1 MADHY
6 ETLGVARDADAAAI
20 KSAYRKLA
28 AQHHPDKPGGD
39 QAKFQEIA
47 AAYAT
52 LSDPEKRA
60 HYDRT
65 GEDGQRVPSE
75 MEMIAPLVVGAFDRA
90 AEKALGGAQ
99 DARMA
104 MLYGSAKGLGRTDMV
119 ASMVKILGEDKARGE
134 AAIRSI
140 DDSVKQMEEMQRRLG
155 FTGEEGSNIIAS
167 TLTTRLRD
175 AAELKAKNLHTIGLV
190 EKATEHVRLY
200 GWELDPVPE
209 ARTFNAG
216 GVPSDAYLRDLMRGY
231 FDTPGVMDTLRMK
244 PVPLMPMGEEIR
256 LARPRRSTWISLA
269 PKRTAK
275 APKRRVA
282 EIGRG
287 GIYTRPYTCALDDDG
302 KQVPAARGSWAS
314 FEARARE
321 LAA

>member
-28 AQHHPDKPGGD
+28 AQHHPDKPSGD

-75 MEMIAPLVVGAFDRA
+75 IEMIAPLVVGAFDRA
-90 AEKALGGAQ
+90 AEKALQSGPSW
-99 DARMA
+99 
-104 MLYGSAKGLGRTDMV
+104 GSGPAKGLGRTDMV

-190 EKATEHVRLY
+190 EKATEHVQLY
-200 GWELDPVPE
+200 GWELDPAPQVPG
-209 ARTFNAG
+209 TG
-216 GVPSDAYLRDLMRGY
+216 GGRISQSTIQEMMRGY
-231 FDTPGVMDTLRMK
+231 FEMPGVMDSLRSRSF
-244 PVPLMPMGEEIR
+244 PLMPPGEEIR
-256 LARPRRSTWISLA
+256 AVRPRSSPLINAT
-269 PKRTAK
+269 PVRTTK

-282 EIGRG
+282 EIKSG
-287 GIYTRPYTCALDDDG
+287 GIYTRPHTCTLDDDG
-302 KQVPAARGSWAS
+302 KQVPAARGSWRHM
-314 FEARARE
+314 EMH
-321 LAA
+321 AAHLEGAA

>member
-140 DDSVKQMEEMQRRLG
+140 DDSVKQMEEMRRRLG

-175 AAELKAKNLHTIGLV
+175 AAELKAKNQHTIGLV

-209 ARTFNAG
+209 A
-216 GVPSDAYLRDLMRGY
+216 PPMSSYDAYMKQQINELFGKSSIFGEMRQR
-231 FDTPGVMDTLRMK
+231 PI
-244 PVPLMPMGEEIR
+244 PLMPLGEEIR
-256 LARPRRSTWISLA
+256 LARPRRLA
-269 PKRTAK
+269 PFINRTPARSPK

-287 GIYTRPYTCALDDDG
+287 GIYTRPHTCSLDNDG
-302 KQVPAARGSWAS
+302 KQVPAARGSWSS

>member
-52 LSDPEKRA
+52 LNDPEKRA

-90 AEKALGGAQ
+90 AEAALSGKSGPG
-99 DARMA
+99 MGWG
-104 MLYGSAKGLGRTDMV
+104 LPGKGLGRTDMV

-140 DDSVKQMEEMQRRLG
+140 GESVRQMEEMQRRLG

-190 EKATEHVRLY
+190 EKATEHVQLY

-209 ARTFNAG
+209 VRSSFFDGGRVSDSYVRDMMRT
-216 GVPSDAYLRDLMRGY
+216 M
-231 FDTPGVMDTLRMK
+231 FDGPGVMDTLRMK
-244 PVPLMPMGEEIR
+244 PIPLMPMGEKIR
-256 LARPRRSTWISLA
+256 LARPRRSTWISPA

-287 GIYTRPYTCALDDDG
+287 GIYTRPHTCTLNDDG

-321 LAA
+321 LTA

>member
-1 MADHY
+1 MRDHY

-90 AEKALGGAQ
+90 AEAALAGHNQGF
-99 DARMA
+99 ARLA
-104 MLYGSAKGLGRTDMV
+104 AKGLGRTDMV

-134 AAIRSI
+134 AAIKSI
-140 DDSVKQMEEMQRRLG
+140 DDSVRQMEEMQRRLG

-209 ARTFNAG
+209 A
-216 GVPSDAYLRDLMRGY
+216 PPMSSYDAYMKQQINELFGKSSIFGEMRQR
-231 FDTPGVMDTLRMK
+231 PI
-244 PVPLMPMGEEIR
+244 PLMPLGEEIR
-256 LARPRRSTWISLA
+256 LARPRRLA
-269 PKRTAK
+269 PFVNRTPARSPK

-287 GIYTRPYTCALDDDG
+287 GIYTRPHTCTLDDDG
-302 KQVPAARGSWAS
+302 NQVPAARGSWAS

>member
-1 MADHY
+1 MRNHY
-6 ETLGVARDADAAAI
+6 ETLGVARDADAATL
-20 KSAYRKLA
+20 KSAYRLLA

-75 MEMIAPLVVGAFDRA
+75 VEMIAPLVVGAFDRA
-90 AEKALGGAQ
+90 AEAALKSGPNGF
-99 DARMA
+99 
-104 MLYGSAKGLGRTDMV
+104 LIPSASKGLGRTDMV
-119 ASMVKILGEDKARGE
+119 ASMVKILGEDKVRGE
-134 AAIRSI
+134 AAVKSI
-140 DDSVKQMEEMQRRLG
+140 DASVEAMEEMQRRLG

-167 TLTTRLRD
+167 TLATRLRD

-209 ARTFNAG
+209 ARSTFFDG
-216 GVPSDAYLRDLMRGY
+216 GRLSESYMREMMRSV
-231 FDTPGVMDTLRMK
+231 FDDMDTLPRMR
-244 PVPLMPMGEEIR
+244 PIALMPTGEEISSHSSAS
-256 LARPRRSTWISLA
+256 ARAVRQPHASGQPQGAEAAGRSDRSRRHLQPPQHLHPRR
-269 PKRTAK
+269 
-275 APKRRVA
+275 
-282 EIGRG
+282 
-287 GIYTRPYTCALDDDG
+287 
-302 KQVPAARGSWAS
+302 
-314 FEARARE
+314 
-321 LAA
+321 